1 MKKIL
6 IISASAAFLIIAVSV
21 AYYFVIVLPGK
32 KSTESPQQGTVEG
45 VTEEK
50 IEEKEP
56 SATPEPTFS
65 LTPPPSATSSAEEA
79 SENEVI
85 CKAKRDTLSSTLK
98 AMWNDVLL
106 RYDDPDLSAA
116 LEEYKDNMD
125 NCLIACPPRFYLY
138 CLEHDGDMTEVNR
151 ESLCPECV
159 LSN

>member
-1 MKKIL
+1 MKEVL
-6 IISASAAFLIIAVSV
+6 IISASAALLIAAISV
-21 AYYFVIVLPGK
+21 AYYFVIVLPDK
-32 KSTESPQQGTVEG
+32 ESTESSEQGTVEG

-50 IEEKEP
+50 TEEAEP
-56 SATPEPTFS
+56 STTPEPTFS
-65 LTPPPSATSSAEEA
+65 LTPPPPATSSAGEA

-116 LEEYKDNMD
+116 LEGYKKNMD

-138 CLEHDGDMTEVNR
+138 CLENDGDMAEVSR
-151 ESLCPECV
+151 DVLCPECV